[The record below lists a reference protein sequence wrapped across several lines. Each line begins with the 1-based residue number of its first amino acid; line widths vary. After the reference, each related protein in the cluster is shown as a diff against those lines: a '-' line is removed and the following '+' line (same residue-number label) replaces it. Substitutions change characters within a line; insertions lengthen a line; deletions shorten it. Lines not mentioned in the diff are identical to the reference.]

1 MFQVRPARAG
11 DLEAVMGIVER
22 STNDLRAKHGFAPK
36 MLPGG
41 IPGFEAFSLE
51 DDPRGFWVAE
61 SGKDIVGYV
70 FSWVCGDFWFLAD
83 LFVDP
88 ISQNRRIGKT
98 LLGKTFEHADLMEAS
113 HRALITFAYN
123 SVATGLYVRHGLFP
137 HVPLYILSGTSRLI
151 SSHLVGSDCSCV
163 AVEPGLQSIDMLGRI
178 DEDALGF
185 RRDKHHAFNI
195 ASEAASAFLIQRQG
209 SNIGYAYV
217 SSGGHVGPVA
227 LLDVSVSAEAVTSVL
242 RHTIEL
248 GAEQVS
254 MIVPGPADR
263 CMAAAV
269 DCGLRI
275 SEPLVLLASHPFG
288 DWRRYLP
295 RNPGYM

>member
-11 DLEAVMGIVER
+11 DLEAAIGIRQR
-22 STNDLRAKHGFAPK
+22 SINDLRAKHGFAPT
-36 MLPGG
+36 MQSGAPL
-41 IPGFEAFSLE
+41 FEAFSLE
-51 DDPRGFWVAE
+51 DDPRGLWVAE
-61 SGKDIVGYV
+61 SGEDIVGYG

-88 ISQNRRIGKT
+88 SSQNRQIGKT

-113 HRALITFAYN
+113 QRALITFAYN

-137 HVPLYILSGTSRLI
+137 HVPLYILRGTSRLI
-151 SSHLVGSDCSCV
+151 SSRLVGSDCSCV
-163 AVEPGLQSIDMLGRI
+163 AVEPGLQSIDMLSQI

-185 RRDKHHAFNI
+185 RRDKHHAFNVE
-195 ASEAASAFLIQRQG
+195 SKAASAFRIQRQG

-227 LLDVSVSAEAVTSVL
+227 LLEVSVSAEAITSVL
-242 RHTIEL
+242 RHTIEM

-275 SEPLVLLASHPFG
+275 DEPMVLLASHPFG